1 MRTVRDDGTESL
13 KGYCMDLLDEL
24 ARILKF
30 SYEVYTSPDG
40 LYGAETENGSWNG
53 MIGELIR
60 KVWEQLPDLTSLW
73 HHCYCLRLFMCF
85 PSSWFHQT
93 PYYLIFKYFS
103 LYGCFDGN
111 FNNMTSWWRHIALLC
126 QSNYAQNLEMMGT
139 LLCVI
144 LVVVAWAVLKL

>member
-1 MRTVRDDGTESL
+1 MRTVSDDGTESF

-60 KVWEQLPDLTSLW
+60 KVCEQLPGGCRTITTS
-73 HHCYCLRLFMCF
+73 
-85 PSSWFHQT
+85 
-93 PYYLIFKYFS
+93 S
-103 LYGCFDGN
+103 L
-111 FNNMTSWWRHIALLC
+111 LLC
-126 QSNYAQNLEMMGT
+126 KIIYYFFKIFPQF
-139 LLCVI
+139 
-144 LVVVAWAVLKL
+144 